1 MEDNTMIGMNDTEYD
16 EFVAGSAG
24 ETIKRLDSMHKIDIR
39 EFLDNFDLQFFGGK
53 GDAPFFVTTD
63 NRGVERVNRGLL
75 AAYCRQNLAY
85 VIIKEL
91 DGTAFKYVYDGG
103 VYKLCSDE
111 TFMGYIK
118 QYVMA
123 YRDSLVRMS
132 DISDAAKQISSDLN
146 FTAMDAMNSDEDR
159 INLLNGILNIRTLKL
174 ERHKMTFLSTIQLP
188 VKWTEEDIQTP
199 VFDRFMND
207 LTSGNEAVKDL
218 ILQYIGAI
226 LSNVRS
232 RRFKKALFLYGK
244 GNTGKSQLRN
254 LVEMILGGKNCTS
267 ISLKQLETQFGAFG
281 LYGKRLAG
289 SADLKDREVADMGT
303 FKEVT
308 GGDVIH
314 TDVKYHTGID
324 FRFNGFLWFCMNCLP
339 SFGGDQGEW
348 VYERIMPVECSNVI
362 PKEKQDKY
370 ILDKMYEERDGI
382 FRKAILA
389 FREIYLGSCEF
400 TEPEEVAGW
409 RRKFRR
415 ENDNVRLF
423 WDLCME
429 ERTNYVSNDPLTI
442 KKIHDAYRAFCHE
455 QTIDPLT
462 AGNFREAVAN
472 MLGSTKTE
480 MVTRGDEGYKYKKYR
495 LRPECE
501 YLLKE
506 PLAGNGDPYFS
517 KTTKKN

>member
-1 MEDNTMIGMNDTEYD
+1 MDEYEIKGMSGEEYD
-16 EFVAGSAG
+16 EYVENSAKETAGRLGHSG
-24 ETIKRLDSMHKIDIR
+24 RIGIK
-39 EFLDNFDLQFFGGK
+39 EFLDNFDLQFFADR
-53 GDAPFFVTTD
+53 GDAPFFVTV
-63 NRGVERVNRGLL
+63 NERGVERVNKGLL
-75 AAYCRQNLAY
+75 AAYCRKNLAY

-91 DGTAFKYVYDGG
+91 DGTAFKYVYDSG
-103 VYKLCSDE
+103 VYRLCSDE

-118 QYVMA
+118 RYVMD
-123 YRDSLVRMS
+123 YKDSLVRMS

-174 ERHKMTFLSTIQLP
+174 ELHKKTFLSTVQLP
-188 VKWTEEDIQTP
+188 VKWTQEDIQTP

-218 ILQYIGAI
+218 LLQYIGAI

-289 SADLKDREVADMGT
+289 SADLKDGEVPDLGT

-314 TDVKYHTGID
+314 TDVKFHTGID
-324 FRFNGFLWFCMNCLP
+324 FRFNGFLWFCMNSLP

-348 VYERIMPVECSNVI
+348 VYDRIMPVECSNVI

-400 TEPEEVAGW
+400 TEPKEVAAW
-409 RRKFRR
+409 RKKLQR
-415 ENDNVRLF
+415 ENDNVRFF
-423 WDLCME
+423 WDVCME
-429 ERTNYVSNDPLTI
+429 ERSDLNSKDPCTV
-442 KKIHDAYRAFCHE
+442 KKVHEAYRAFCRE

-472 MLGSTKTE
+472 MLGTTKTE
-480 MVTRGDEGYKYKKYR
+480 MVVRGEKGYRFKNYM

-501 YLLKE
+501 YLLSM
-506 PLAGNGDPYFS
+506 PLAGNGEPYYS
-517 KTTKKN
+517 RTTKKN